1 MVKYWD
7 STLCVEKGNNRV
19 YRTDESSWFVNPW
32 LSVDVWPARM
42 EFYHALHLVR
52 DYLAFSLEV
61 FVKHSVADRG
71 FYVVFNFVNVFFEA
85 KYDSGIAFVGRN
97 ECKFGSLFHQGLQSS
112 AMFGS

>member
-1 MVKYWD
+1 M
-7 STLCVEKGNNRV
+7 CVEKGNNRV

-42 EFYHALHLVR
+42 EFDHALHLVR
-52 DYLAFSLEV
+52 DYLSFSLEV

-85 KYDSGIAFVGRN
+85 KYDSGIAFVGRIN
-97 ECKFGSLFHQGLQSS
+97 ESLDLFFIKDFKAVRCLGVRLT
-112 AMFGS
+112 GV